1 MAGTLERPTPTN
13 SAASAV
19 YGRPWTWP
27 RFDWRAWLV
36 AITVLGA
43 ALRLVWLPSIPPGL
57 FFDVAAN
64 LFDVLDIRGGAH
76 PIWFARNNGR
86 EPLMLYAT
94 AAASLVF
101 GPTALAAK
109 ATAAIFGIATIP
121 AIYLFGRE
129 TAACQGERAARV
141 VGLLSAFVLATLYW
155 HVHFSR
161 LGLRTIT
168 LPLFL
173 ALGLGLLLRAVRVR
187 SLWMSLLAG
196 ASMGIATYTYTS
208 IRLAPI
214 AVVPFL
220 ALALG
225 LARSRRL
232 VMVAGLSV
240 VVWIA
245 ISAPL
250 GVYYARHP
258 AEVEG
263 RTDAVSVLNAQV
275 SGGDPVGA
283 ALRGLRDTA
292 LSTVWRGSASGLENL
307 PGRPLFEPITGVAFV
322 VGLVVALLALAG
334 ARWAERRSIGAPAA
348 LLLLA
353 TLGAMGLSSA
363 LSVNPPGFVRISG
376 MIPPAVVLAAL
387 GLTAAGG
394 WARPRLGRM
403 FLPVAMLALAV
414 PLVWTSYDY
423 FGRWYG
429 GGVAYRW
436 VMEDKVQA
444 SERVTAWQVA
454 GERVFLAPLYA
465 RDYTFS
471 YLLRDHPPESFD
483 LGAGLVIPAS
493 STARYAFPP
502 EDRDGLA
509 AVAEH
514 LGAPARFEMVAD
526 SSGEHPLLAT
536 LVLDAPPVAPAR
548 KPVAELDRGVQ
559 LLRAHVEPSAAAP
572 GDVVQLALT
581 WRATQPLDRDYS
593 VFVHGR
599 LGDQTRFQRDRMPGD
614 GTLPTSHWRPGDRIG
629 DYYRIELPRDL
640 APGDYRL
647 VVGLY
652 ELSSGQRLRLVDRPD
667 APNELE
673 VGHIRVVG

>member
-1 MAGTLERPTPTN
+1 VAGTLARPPTAD
-13 SAASAV
+13 SPAPAV
-19 YGRPWTWP
+19 HGRPRTWP
-27 RFDWRAWLV
+27 PFGWRVWLA
-36 AITVLGA
+36 AITLLGA

-64 LFDVLDIRGGAH
+64 LFDVLDIRNGTH

-94 AAASLVF
+94 AGASLLF

-109 ATAAIFGIATIP
+109 AAIFGIATIP
-121 AIYLFGRE
+121 AAYLFGRE
-129 TAACQGERAARV
+129 AAARLGERAARV
-141 VGLLSAFVLATLYW
+141 VGLLSALVLATLYW

-173 ALGLGLLLRAVRVR
+173 ALGLGLLLRAVRLR
-187 SLWMSLLAG
+187 SLRTAALAG
-196 ASMGIATYTYTS
+196 TAMGIATYTYTS

-214 AVVPFL
+214 ALVPFL

-225 LARSRRL
+225 LAPNRRL
-232 VMVAGLSV
+232 VSVAALFAA
-240 VVWIA
+240 VWLA
-245 ISAPL
+245 VSAPL
-250 GVYYARHP
+250 GIYYWRHP

-263 RTDAVSVLNAQV
+263 RTDAVSVLNAEV

-283 ALRGLRDTA
+283 TLHGLRATA

-307 PGRPLFEPITGVAFV
+307 PGRPLFEPVTGFGFV
-322 VGLVVALLALAG
+322 VGVGVALVSLG
-334 ARWAERRSIGAPAA
+334 GRWWARRRSIGAPAA

-353 TLGAMGLSSA
+353 MLGAMGLSSA

-376 MIPPAVVLAAL
+376 MVPPAVVLAAL
-387 GLTAAGG
+387 GLYTAGD
-394 WARPRLGRM
+394 WARPRLGHL
-403 FLPVAMLALAV
+403 FVPVAVVSLAV

-444 SERVTAWQVA
+444 AERIAAWQA
-454 GERVFLAPLYA
+454 HGERVFLAPLYA
-465 RDYTFS
+465 RDYTFA
-471 YLLRDHPPESFD
+471 YLLRDHLPESFD
-483 LGAGLVIPAS
+483 LGAGLVVPAS
-493 STARYAFPP
+493 GAVRYAFPP

-509 AVAEH
+509 AVAER

-526 SSGEHPLLAT
+526 RSGEHPLLAT
-536 LVLDAPPVAPAR
+536 LALEAAPPPPAR
-548 KPVAELDRGVQ
+548 ERVAAFGPGVELLQ
-559 LLRAHVEPSAAAP
+559 AHVEPSAVRP
-572 GDVVQLALT
+572 GGVVQVALT

-599 LGDQTRFQRDRMPGD
+599 LGEQTRFQRDRMPGD
-614 GTLPTSHWRPGDRIG
+614 GSIPTSRWRPGDRIG

-652 ELSSGQRLRLVDRPD
+652 ELSTGQRLRLVDHPG

-673 VGHIRVVG
+673 VGHVRVAG